1 MMSIVLVVIGGLSLL
16 LNSEESDEDKGK
28 SLRGSKKGGHTSK
41 HELHLDFYK
50 FRRQYMIVY
59 WVIMLADWM
68 QGTHMYTLYLR

>member
-1 MMSIVLVVIGGLSLL
+1 MSIVLLVVGGLSLL
-16 LNSEESDEDKGK
+16 FGNEETDEDKGK
-28 SLRGSKKGGHTSK
+28 SIHGSKGEHISK